1 MKADETGRVS
11 VAFPERVIQGLIT
24 AKEKTSASFTGYI
37 NIAVAEK
44 LKRDGYLKS
53 ERK

>member
-11 VAFPERVIQGLIT
+11 VAFPERIRDGLIK
-24 AKEKTSASFTGYI
+24 AKEKTSASFNGYI

-44 LKRDGYLKS
+44 LKRDGFI
-53 ERK
+53 RKGK